1 MNNFKFGTDN
11 ELKMLPIIQSYFG
24 TSIKKSDYKYSKY
37 DFYDTETSYLFE
49 LKTRKINHNTYS
61 TALINQCK
69 TIYPRFIIIFCYLD
83 GIFYIQ
89 YNKKL
94 FDEFTIISTATQPAI
109 CIPIKHLIK
118 LNDNEIINLEK
129 TDEIMKTE
137 FNYIISQDM
146 MLQSQLK

>member
-37 DFYDTETSYLFE
+37 DFYDTETSFLFE

-61 TALINQCK
+61 TALINKCK
-69 TIYPRFIIIFCYLD
+69 MIYPKFIIIFCYLD

-94 FDEFTIISTATQPAI
+94 FDEFTIIATATQSAI
-109 CIPIKHLIK
+109 CIPIKYLIK

-146 MLQSQLK
+146 MLQTQLK